1 MDKVINVSDLP
12 KENMEKDII
21 DWINI
26 KNRDVRFNY
35 KGIEGILKVSFLKSK
50 RWNTARS
57 NI

>member
-35 KGIEGILKVSFLKSK
+35 KGLKEF
-50 RWNTARS
+50 
-57 NI
+57 